1 MDTVY
6 FLPSRIEIPITN
18 SFDQILQAAKNI
30 TTALKEHPHPRT
42 PSSMEN
48 QAKDL
53 HGHLTVSLGG
63 TLDQRLATID
73 DMQHTSQK
81 QDANESW
88 TQSIFYPPELKFQ

>member
-42 PSSMEN
+42 PYLEFRD
-48 QAKDL
+48 AKL
-53 HGHLTVSLGG
+53 KALKK
-63 TLDQRLATID
+63 LA
-73 DMQHTSQK
+73 
-81 QDANESW
+81 
-88 TQSIFYPPELKFQ
+88 SIFEWTAAASKKNQT